1 MSDITT
7 HRPRLTIDLAAVAEN
22 YRTLAAMRPKADM
35 AAVVKAD
42 CYGLGVDRIAPALF
56 AAGCRAFFVAY
67 FFEGVHLREIL
78 SRVDPEG
85 TATICI
91 FNGPAR
97 DDVDDFTTHGL
108 TPVLNTL
115 EQMRLWRQT
124 GNGPAIIHIDTG
136 MNRLGL
142 TGREI
147 DEIISGEAYRSLEIS
162 YLMSHFAF
170 GANAADPHNAGQ
182 AEAFSRTATSLRKI
196 WPSAKLSLSASA
208 GLFLPLEIEEALIR
222 PGVALYGA
230 GPQDHPEQALKTVA
244 SLHAPILQI
253 RDIAPGET
261 CGYSGT
267 FTAQRPT
274 RLATI
279 GIGYADGYCRA
290 LSNKGVVRINGD
302 DCPVVGNVS
311 MDLIIADISDIEGD
325 ARVGDMAEC
334 FGDNIRVE
342 DHAARAGTIA
352 YEVFT
357 MLGGRIQKIYR
368 T

>member
-1 MSDITT
+1 MSVIITS
-7 HRPRLTIDLAAVAEN
+7 HRPRLTVDLAAVAQN
-22 YRTLAAMRPKADM
+22 YRTLAAMRPKAEM
-35 AAVVKAD
+35 AAVVKAN
-42 CYGLGVDRIAPALF
+42 CYGLGVERIAPTLF
-56 AAGCRAFFVAY
+56 EAGCRTFFVAY
-67 FFEGVHLREIL
+67 FFEGAALRETL
-78 SRVDPEG
+78 SHVDPDG

-91 FNGPAR
+91 FNGPTR
-97 DDVDDFTTHGL
+97 EDVDEFTTHGL

-115 EQMRLWRQT
+115 DQMRLWRQT

-142 TGREI
+142 TGAEV
-147 DEIISGEAYRSLEIS
+147 DEIISGEAYRSLEVS
-162 YLMSHFAF
+162 HLMSHFAF
-170 GANAADPHNAGQ
+170 GSDAADPHNAKQ
-182 AEAFSRTATSLRKI
+182 AENFARIATKLGKI
-196 WPSAKLSLSASA
+196 WPSAKPSLSASA

-230 GPQDHPEQALKTVA
+230 GPQDHPEQTLQTVA

-267 FTAQRPT
+267 FTASRPT

-290 LSNKGVVRINGD
+290 LSNKGVVRINGH

-311 MDLIIADISDIEGD
+311 MDLIIADISDVTDIPK
-325 ARVGDMAEC
+325 VGDMAEC
-334 FGDNIRVE
+334 FGGNIRVE

-357 MLGGRIQKIYR
+357 MLGGRIDRVYS
-368 T
+368 